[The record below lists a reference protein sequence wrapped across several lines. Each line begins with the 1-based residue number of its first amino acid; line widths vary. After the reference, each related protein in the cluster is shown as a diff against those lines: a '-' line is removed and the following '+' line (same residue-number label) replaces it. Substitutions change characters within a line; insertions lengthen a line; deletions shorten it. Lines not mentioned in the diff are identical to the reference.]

1 MQSMF
6 ATVPVLSPLVA
17 ELVAEYPE
25 KYRMPEDTLHP
36 TAATFASSAGNK
48 PAASPRPP
56 PRSLGRHPCD
66 RW

>member
-48 PAASPRPP
+48 PAA
-56 PRSLGRHPCD
+56 
-66 RW
+66 